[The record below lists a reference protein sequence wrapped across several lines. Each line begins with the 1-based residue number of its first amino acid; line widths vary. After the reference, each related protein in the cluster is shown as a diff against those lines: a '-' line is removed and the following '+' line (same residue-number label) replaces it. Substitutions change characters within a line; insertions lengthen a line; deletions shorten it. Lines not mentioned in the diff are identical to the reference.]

1 MFIGVVGKPNVGKS
15 TFFKAATLAD
25 VEIANYPFATIK
37 PNEGVGFV
45 RVECADKFFN
55 VQCNPKHGFCIEHN
69 RFVPI
74 QLVDVAGLVPGASQ
88 GKGMGN
94 QFLDDLRQANVL
106 VHVIDAAGSTNEKGE
121 MIKPGSYDPAEDI
134 RFLENEIDEWY
145 LGIFRKVWQRF
156 SKQAVQEHQ
165 NSVDALTKQF
175 TGLGANYSI
184 IDNIL
189 SQLNLKE
196 KKLSEWSDS
205 ELNEFVK
212 ELRKKTKPMIIAANK
227 ADIPGALENI
237 ERLKKQFPDY
247 VIIPCSSE
255 AELALR
261 EADKKGLIKYIPG
274 DSTFEFKEGAE
285 QKLSEK
291 QRKALDFIK
300 EKVLKTLGSTGVQ
313 EVLNKAVFELL
324 GYVYVFPGGM
334 NKLEDQYGNILP
346 DCFLMPPGSTA
357 LDFAYKIHSDIG
369 DKFVKAIDVKRGIA
383 VGKDYIL
390 HNGDVIEI
398 LTRN

>member
-37 PNEGVGFV
+37 PNEGIGFV

-55 VQCNPKHGFCIEHN
+55 VQCNPKHGYCIEHN
-69 RFVPI
+69 RFVPV

-121 MIKPGSYDPAEDI
+121 IIKPGSYDPAEDI

-145 LGIFRKVWQRF
+145 LGIFKKVWQRF
-156 SKQAVQEHQ
+156 SKQAVQEHL

-196 KKLSEWSDS
+196 KKLSEWNDS
-205 ELNEFVK
+205 ELNDFVK
-212 ELRKKTKPMIIAANK
+212 ELRKKTKSMIIAANK

-285 QKLSEK
+285 RKLSEK

-324 GYVYVFPGGM
+324 SYVYVFPGGM

-383 VGKDYIL
+383 VGKDYVL

>member
-55 VQCNPKHGFCIEHN
+55 VQCNPKHGYCIDHN
-69 RFVPI
+69 RFVPV

-121 MIKPGSYDPAEDI
+121 IIKPGSYDPAEDI

-145 LGIFRKVWQRF
+145 LGIFKKVWQRF
-156 SKQAVQEHQ
+156 SKQAVQEHL

-175 TGLGANYSI
+175 TGLGANYPI

-196 KKLSEWSDS
+196 KKLSEWNDS
-205 ELNEFVK
+205 ELNDFVK

-324 GYVYVFPGGM
+324 SYVYVFPGGM

-369 DKFVKAIDVKRGIA
+369 NKFVKAIDVKRGIA
-383 VGKDYIL
+383 VGKDYVL

>member
-1 MFIGVVGKPNVGKS
+1 MLIGIVGKPNVGKS

-25 VEIANYPFATIK
+25 VEIANYPFVTIK
-37 PNEGVGFV
+37 PNEGIGFV

>member
-1 MFIGVVGKPNVGKS
+1 MLIGIVGKPNVGKS

-25 VEIANYPFATIK
+25 VEIANYPFVTIK
-37 PNEGVGFV
+37 PNEGIGFV

-55 VQCNPKHGFCIEHN
+55 VQCNPKYGFCINHN

-156 SKQAVQEHQ
+156 SKQAVQEHL
-165 NSVDALTKQF
+165 NSIDALTKQF

>member
-37 PNEGVGFV
+37 PNEGIGFV

-55 VQCNPKHGFCIEHN
+55 VQCNPKHGYCIEHN
-69 RFVPI
+69 RFVPV

-106 VHVIDAAGSTNEKGE
+106 IHVIDAAGSTNEKGE
-121 MIKPGSYDPAEDI
+121 PIKPGSYDPAKDI
-134 RFLENEIDEWY
+134 MFLENEIDEWY
-145 LGIFRKVWQRF
+145 LGIFKKVWQRF
-156 SKQAVQEHQ
+156 SRQAVQEHL

-189 SQLNLKE
+189 GQLNLKE
-196 KKLSEWSDS
+196 KKLSEWDDS
-205 ELNEFVK
+205 ELREFVK

-227 ADIPGALENI
+227 ADIAGALENI

-247 VIIPCSSE
+247 VIVPCSSE

-291 QRKALDFIK
+291 QRKALDFIRV
-300 EKVLKTLGSTGVQ
+300 KVLKPLGSTGVQ

-369 DKFVKAIDVKRGIA
+369 NKFVKAIDVKRGIA
-383 VGKDYIL
+383 VGKDYL
-390 HNGDVIEI
+390 LQNGDVIEI